1 MNRKSM
7 QEVTNQER
15 EIRKKLEDTM
25 STPVRMVMPGSFQS
39 LNGSHHTTNGIKA
52 KPNGTS
58 SKKGKQKH

>member
-25 STPVRMVMPGSFQS
+25 SIPLRTVTPGSSQP
-39 LNGSHHTTNGIKA
+39 LNGHHFANGIKS

-58 SKKGKQKH
+58 GKKGKQKP